1 MKWRL
6 SVLATAFFLVLS
18 SYPSSSTL
26 FLCFILLSMPSMLK
40 SQNHEIKV
48 QIFLN
53 LLNTIYSYIC
63 NQKTGT
69 LNIFDISLP
78 DLIHTRPIT

>member
-1 MKWRL
+1 
-6 SVLATAFFLVLS
+6 
-18 SYPSSSTL
+18 
-26 FLCFILLSMPSMLK
+26 MPSMLK
-40 SQNHEIKV
+40 TQNHEIEV

-78 DLIHTRPIT
+78 DLIHTRPIKSQIWGSDTGSSSL